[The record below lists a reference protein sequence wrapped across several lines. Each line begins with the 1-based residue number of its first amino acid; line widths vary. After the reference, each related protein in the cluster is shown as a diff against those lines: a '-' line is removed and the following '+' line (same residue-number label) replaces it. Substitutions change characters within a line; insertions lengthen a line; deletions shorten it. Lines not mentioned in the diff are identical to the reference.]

1 MSSSLL
7 FCPNELGLVVHT
19 LITVSPEVEAR
30 GPELKASLTNLNP
43 VSSFK
48 TKGNSLLGGDILA
61 KHAQGPATIPRA
73 VINRRI
79 LSNWTRRQSIQ
90 QMHSNE
96 PAIPWTLRALPL
108 PAELLGLHLSFP
120 SRCCAAWGGRP
131 LSSSCVVWITLT
143 S

>member
-1 MSSSLL
+1 MLYS
-7 FCPNELGLVVHT
+7 
-19 LITVSPEVEAR
+19 
-30 GPELKASLTNLNP
+30 ELKASLTNLDP

-48 TKGNSLLGGDILA
+48 TKGNTLLGGDILA
-61 KHAQGPATIPRA
+61 KHAQGPGTIPRA

-79 LSNWTRRQSIQ
+79 LSNWTQRRSFIQ

-108 PAELLGLHLSFP
+108 PAGLLGLHLSFP
-120 SRCCAAWGGRP
+120 SRRCAEWGGRP
-131 LSSSCVVWITLT
+131 LSSSYVVWITLT